1 MYTLVKVL
9 GIPKITAMN
18 SRSLYYNRIIP
29 FVGKN
34 LIKVI
39 TGQRRVGK
47 SYFMR
52 QISKEIALSD
62 NETHLLFINMED
74 FEFDAIRNYSDLI
87 KYVEQFSQYDK
98 IALFIDEVQE
108 IAGFEKALRH
118 FLTKE
123 KYDVYCTGSNAAL
136 LSGELATLL
145 SGRSIEIEI
154 YSLSYPEF
162 LDFHGLQDSESNFE
176 QYISFGGMPN
186 LIHLDLREEVVFD
199 YLRNLYNTI
208 IVKDVIARHSI
219 RNVSFLRNLSLFLA
233 DNIGGIITSKSISDY
248 LKAQQ
253 IKMSPAMV
261 QDYLSFLS
269 EAYFIHKVSRSDLQG
284 KKLFDIGEK
293 YFFNDIGLRNSL
305 IGFKSTDMA
314 RILENVVYL
323 HLKIAGFSVTVGK
336 DRAKEI
342 DFVAVKKN
350 EILYVQV
357 AYLLI
362 EQTTIDREFGNL
374 KKIRNDYP
382 KMVVS
387 MDKSSHATFDG
398 IKQMNIRDFCHWVL
412 G

>member
-1 MYTLVKVL
+1 
-9 GIPKITAMN
+9 MN
-18 SRSLYYNRIIP
+18 KRSLYYSRIKP
-29 FVGKN
+29 FIGKN

-52 QISKEIALSD
+52 TISKEIAESNPDEFL
-62 NETHLLFINMED
+62 IYVNMED

-87 KYVEQFSQYDK
+87 NYVEQFSEHNK

-154 YSLSYPEF
+154 FSLSYPEF
-162 LDFHGLQDSESNFE
+162 LHFHGLSESEESFE
-176 QYISFGGMPN
+176 KYLFFGGMPN
-186 LIHLDLREEVVFD
+186 LIHLDLSEAVVYD

-233 DNIGGIITSKSISDY
+233 DNIGGIITAKSISDY
-248 LKAQQ
+248 LKAQK
-253 IKMSPAMV
+253 IKMSPVMV
-261 QDYLSFLS
+261 QDYLSYLS
-269 EAYFIHKVSRSDLQG
+269 DAYFIHKVSRSDLQG
-284 KKLFDIGEK
+284 KKLFEIGEK
-293 YFFNDIGLRNSL
+293 YFFNDMGLRNAL
-305 IGFKSTDMA
+305 IGFKSGDMA
-314 RILENVVYL
+314 RILENIVYL
-323 HLKIAGFSVTVGK
+323 HLKIAGFTVTVGK
-336 DRAKEI
+336 DRSKEI
-342 DFVAVKKN
+342 DFVAVKKS
-350 EILYVQV
+350 EIFYVQV
-357 AYLLI
+357 AYMLI
-362 EQTTIDREFGNL
+362 EQSTIDREFGNL
-374 KKIRNDYP
+374 KKIQNDYP

-387 MDKSSHATFDG
+387 MDKTSLSSYEG
-398 IKQMNIRDFCHWVL
+398 IKHMNIRDFCEWTL
-412 G
+412 Q